1 MVFRNSKNIGQPS
14 PPGPPG
20 LLAEV
25 RAAAEEEHRAPGDLV
40 REAIERYLREKRW
53 QKVFAYG
60 EQRAKELG
68 LTEADIPR
76 MIAEVRRI
84 RISTFPG
91 LSLEVSPDSFSA
103 PHLSLCRSRSDGKA
117 DMGLSSIFIGT
128 PWYTL

>member
-1 MVFRNSKNIGQPS
+1 MKTERPIDTLL
-14 PPGPPG
+14 PPG

-25 RAAAEEEHRAPGDLV
+25 QAAALEEHRSPGELV

-76 MIAEVRRI
+76 MIAEVRQEQRQG
-84 RISTFPG
+84 R
-91 LSLEVSPDSFSA
+91 
-103 PHLSLCRSRSDGKA
+103 
-117 DMGLSSIFIGT
+117 
-128 PWYTL
+128 